1 MASADRWQPVLSS
14 LAPALYPDEAIS
26 SWLFRVADAHL
37 LTRGELAAEIG
48 ADPESLER
56 GHIDSLDRVSEVTGV
71 SLDRLVAAVHPQLI
85 AKPLPL
91 FRLSREA
98 VVCHDCLL
106 EDRKAGRELYTRTTW
121 MYPLAVNC
129 PVHKNILMPSQFP
142 FAFHLERKGKIQDD
156 PLRSATSQHT
166 IQLRARLGA
175 LLMGTGKAGAMP
187 ADLSLLGRL
196 RSLIGD
202 LVDAL
207 RSEPRSGAASL
218 MRSVNWGIRQF
229 SPRLTRHMIADGLA
243 DLEPFDRLKHVLV
256 AMAILAEP
264 DENGPIAGFVQECQ
278 YRLPERSVDPL
289 AALAAGLTKRDF
301 TEFDLRTAE
310 WPSKL
315 KARWATV
322 RHFATLR
329 PV

>member
-1 MASADRWQPVLSS
+1 M
-14 LAPALYPDEAIS
+14 
-26 SWLFRVADAHL
+26 
-37 LTRGELAAEIG
+37 
-48 ADPESLER
+48 
-56 GHIDSLDRVSEVTGV
+56 DSLDRVSDATGV
-71 SLDRLVAAVHPQLI
+71 PLDRLIAAVHPQLI
-85 AKPLPL
+85 VKPLPL

-106 EDRKAGRELYTRTTW
+106 EDRKAGRELYARTAW
-121 MYPLAVNC
+121 MYPLATTC
-129 PVHKNILMPSQFP
+129 SVHKKTLMPSQFP
-142 FAFHLERKGKIQDD
+142 FVFHMERKGKIQHD
-156 PLRSATSQHT
+156 PLRSSTSQHT
-166 IQLRARLGA
+166 VQLRARLDT
-175 LLMGTGKAGAMP
+175 LLKGIKKTGTVP
-187 ADLSLLGRL
+187 SDLYILGRL

-207 RSEPRSGAASL
+207 RSEPRPGAASL
-218 MRSVNWGIRQF
+218 FRSVNWGVHQF
-229 SPRLTRHMIADGLA
+229 SPKLTRHMIADGLA

-278 YRLPERSVDPL
+278 YRLPEQSVDPL

-315 KARWATV
+315 KARWALV
-322 RHFATLR
+322 RHYMHFA
-329 PV
+329 PK